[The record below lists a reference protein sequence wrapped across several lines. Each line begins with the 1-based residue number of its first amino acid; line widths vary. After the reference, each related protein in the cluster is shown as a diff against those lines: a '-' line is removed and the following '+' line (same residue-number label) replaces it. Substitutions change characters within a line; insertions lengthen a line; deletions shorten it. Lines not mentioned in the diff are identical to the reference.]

1 MLVQIA
7 IPLETV
13 IDIERSSSLE
23 FTETIRI
30 RVYDAEE
37 NFSIDEYWLSYFPDM
52 DKALHQMTQL
62 LEDYH
67 TRHPDQALVAA
78 GLVDTTAKAVEHLD
92 GPDKVAPSAAVGEV
106 LSSAP
111 INQTDSRDS
120 WHAPSSRL
128 RLFPSQVERMSGS
141 VATVTDHQTGQL
153 TPVASNEHTYPPE
166 PSPSSLAAET
176 ASTKSSKLSHWT
188 LPSIS
193 SVVKAPGR
201 KIVEVITGSSA
212 SSAQGDGKGVG
223 PQRVLSRD
231 TQDSEDESADESD
244 RLSHKFQKAFG
255 MSTKEQVIRS
265 YPCYLYRG
273 LPINGR
279 LYIST
284 SFLCFKSSG
293 LNLGPTKMILPLNDV
308 IGISKHRSYRI
319 GYSGLVIVIKGHE
332 EVFIE
337 LSSAERRDECL
348 HELQQQVERVQDQV
362 RKGESPGDTK
372 AHKEHLDLLDLAA
385 SKVSETSDAP
395 RPPNEIEKGAPPVMF
410 SSTSSDFVTFRPEK
424 PLRFTCLTIGSRG
437 DVQPY
442 IALCKG
448 LIAEGHKCKIASH
461 AEYKDWVEGHGIGFE
476 PIGGDPAEL
485 MQCELPFRSPGVDR
499 SLLTMLASFS
509 SDDRA

>member
-1 MLVQIA
+1 M
-7 IPLETV
+7 

-67 TRHPDQALVAA
+67 NNHPDQALVAA
-78 GLVDTTAKAVEHLD
+78 GLIDTTSKAAEHLD
-92 GPDKVAPSAAVGEV
+92 DLDKVAPSAAVGEL

-111 INQTDSRDS
+111 INETDSRDS

-128 RLFPSQVERMSGS
+128 RLFPSQVDRMSGS
-141 VATVTDHQTGQL
+141 VATVTDSKTGHL

-166 PSPSSLAAET
+166 PSPSSLAQDT
-176 ASTKSSKLSHWT
+176 ASTKSTKSSHWS
-188 LPSIS
+188 LPSIPN
-193 SVVKAPGR
+193 VVKAPGR

-212 SSAQGDGKGVG
+212 SNAQGDGKGVG
-223 PQRVLSRD
+223 PHRVLSRNM
-231 TQDSEDESADESD
+231 DSDDESADESD
-244 RLSHKFQKAFG
+244 KLSHKFQKAFG
-255 MSTKEQVIRS
+255 MSIKEQVLKT

-319 GYSGLVIVIKGHE
+319 GYSGLVVVIKGHE

-348 HELQQQVERVQDQV
+348 HELQQHVERVQDQV
-362 RKGESPGDTK
+362 KKGESPGDSK
-372 AHKEHLDLLDLAA
+372 AHQEHLALLDLAA
-385 SKVSETSDAP
+385 SKVTDDSDAP
-395 RPPNEIEKGAPPVMF
+395 RPPNEIEKNAPPVMF

-448 LIAEGHKCKIASH
+448 LIAEGHTCKIASH

-485 MQCELPFRSPGVDR
+485 MQREFAPRFLG
-499 SLLTMLASFS
+499 
-509 SDDRA
+509 

>member
-1 MLVQIA
+1 
-7 IPLETV
+7 V

-30 RVYDAEE
+30 RVYDADE
-37 NFSIDEYWLSYFPDM
+37 NFSIDEYWLSYFSDM
-52 DKALHQMTQL
+52 DSALHQMTDL
-62 LEDYH
+62 LERYH
-67 TRHPDQALVAA
+67 DAHPHQARVAA
-78 GLVDTTAKAVEHLD
+78 GLIDTTAKAVEHLED
-92 GPDKVAPSAAVGEV
+92 PHEVAPTPAVGE
-106 LSSAP
+106 LLNSGPLNEPESHEMW
-111 INQTDSRDS
+111 N
-120 WHAPSSRL
+120 APSNRN
-128 RLFPSQVERMSGS
+128 RLFPSQIDRMTGS
-141 VATVTDHQTGQL
+141 VATVTDRKAGNL
-153 TPVASNEHTYPPE
+153 TPIVSNEHTYPPE
-166 PSPSSLAAET
+166 PSPASVAHDT
-176 ASTKSSKLSHWT
+176 ASKKSNRSSHWS
-188 LPSIS
+188 LPSIPN
-193 SVVKAPGR
+193 VTMVPR

-223 PQRVLSRD
+223 PHRVMSR
-231 TQDSEDESADESD
+231 TTPGSEDESEDESD
-244 RLSHKFQKAFG
+244 KVSHKFQKAFG
-255 MSTKEQVIRS
+255 MTNKEQVVAS
-265 YPCYLYRG
+265 YPGYLYRG

-308 IGISKHRSYRI
+308 IGMSKHRSYRI
-319 GYSGLVIVIKGHE
+319 GYSGLVVVIKGHE

-348 HELQQQVERVQDQV
+348 DQLQQEVERVQDQV
-362 RKGESPGDTK
+362 KKGESPGDTK
-372 AHKEHLDLLDLAA
+372 AHQEHLALLDLAA
-385 SKVSETSDAP
+385 SKVSESSDAP

-410 SSTSSDFVTFRPEK
+410 SSTSSDFVTFRPDK

-448 LIAEGHKCKIASH
+448 LMAEGHTCKIASH

-485 MQCELPFRSPGVDR
+485 MQREYPKVRPSADLSK
-499 SLLTMLASFS
+499 LTSILSCQL
-509 SDDRA
+509 